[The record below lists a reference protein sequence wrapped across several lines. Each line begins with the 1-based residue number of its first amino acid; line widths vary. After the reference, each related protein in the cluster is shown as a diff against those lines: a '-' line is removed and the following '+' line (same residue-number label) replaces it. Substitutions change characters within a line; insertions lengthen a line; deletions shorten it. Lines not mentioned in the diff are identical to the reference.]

1 MDNGTCGR
9 PSLAGAP
16 MTSSI
21 TTSGFGDAYRFLG
34 VRGLPITE
42 ILGHV
47 IVLPVTA
54 SELRCIEQLMLSFV
68 VIFVFF
74 AHAASQMLCHI

>member
-1 MDNGTCGR
+1 MDNGTYGR

-34 VRGLPITE
+34 VRGLPIT
-42 ILGHV
+42 V
-47 IVLPVTA
+47 
-54 SELRCIEQLMLSFV
+54 
-68 VIFVFF
+68 
-74 AHAASQMLCHI
+74 